1 MMRCLLFGSHTAN
14 VLSEAHLVH
23 VSHIFLLVTLLLK
36 MVPKCGTEVLFSA
49 PTYKK
54 ALLLLT
60 EKINVVDKLHLGMSY
75 SAIDCEFN
83 VNQQSILNLY

>member
-1 MMRCLLFGSHTAN
+1 MWLRLFGSHT
-14 VLSEAHLVH
+14 VKCPFRGLLSACFSHL
-23 VSHIFLLVTLLLK
+23 F
-36 MVPKCGTEVLFSA
+36 GDFATENGPQTWYRVLFSA

-75 SAIDCEFN
+75 SAVDCEFN
-83 VNQQSILNLY
+83 VN